1 MLKLNMEEASGR
13 MTKMN
18 NYDVV
23 IIGAG
28 PAGLAASIEASK
40 AGAKVLLI
48 DENNKPGG
56 QLFKQIHKFFGSR
69 EHKAGVRGINIGTEL
84 LNETKSLDIDV
95 MLNTEVCGLTGDKK
109 IWVIENKEK
118 SREIQA
124 KKIIVATGAF
134 ENVVPFDGW
143 ELPGV
148 MGAGAAQT
156 MINLNRVLPGHKVLM
171 LGSGNVGV
179 IVSYQLMQAGAEVV
193 GILEAA
199 PSIGGYGVHTAKVAR
214 AGVPFYTSHTI
225 KKAYGTDRV
234 EKVEIVELDSN
245 WKEIE
250 GSEKTFEV
258 DTICLAVGLTPMIEL
273 IWLAGC
279 EFTYIGSMGGYVP
292 VHDRNMRTTVDG
304 IYVAGDVA
312 GIEEASTAME
322 EGRLAG
328 ISVAYALGCIDEENA
343 KQKIDEIWKK
353 LDSLRCGQFGEKRR
367 TAKDQI
373 LEKGEEL
380 IK

>member
-1 MLKLNMEEASGR
+1 ME
-13 MTKMN
+13 KN

-48 DENNKPGG
+48 DENTKPGG

-69 EHKAGVRGINIGTEL
+69 EHKAGTRGINIGTDL
-84 LNETKSLDIDV
+84 LNDTKGLDIEV
-95 MLNTEVCGLTGDKK
+95 LLNTEVCGLTKDKK
-109 IWVIENKEK
+109 IWINENKIK

-124 KKIIVATGAF
+124 EKIIIATGAY
-134 ENVVPFDGW
+134 ENSVQFDGW

-156 MINLNRVLPGHKVLM
+156 MINLNRVLPGQKVLM

-193 GILEAA
+193 AIVEAA
-199 PSIGGYGVHTAKVAR
+199 PNLGGYGVHTAKVAR

-234 EKVEIVELDSN
+234 ERVEIVELDNN
-245 WKEIE
+245 WKEVP
-250 GSEKTFEV
+250 GSEKSFEV

-273 IWLAGC
+273 VWLAGC

-292 VHDRNMRTTVDG
+292 VHDRYMRTTVDG

-328 ISVAYALGCIDEENA
+328 ISVAYDLNRVDEVKAEERI
-343 KQKIDEIWKK
+343 KKIWNK

-367 TAKDQI
+367 IAKDQI
-373 LEKGEEL
+373 LDKGKEM
-380 IK
+380 ISCHA

>member
-1 MLKLNMEEASGR
+1 
-13 MTKMN
+13 MTKKI
-18 NYDVV
+18 YDVV

-69 EHKAGVRGINIGTEL
+69 EHKAGTRGINIGTEL
-84 LNETKSLDIDV
+84 LKDTEELDIDV

-109 IWVIENKEK
+109 LWIIENKEK

-124 KKIIVATGAF
+124 DNIIVATGAF
-134 ENVVPFDGW
+134 ENSVQFEGW

-156 MINLNRVLPGHKVLM
+156 MINLNRVLPGQKVLM

-193 GILEAA
+193 AIVEAA
-199 PSIGGYGVHTAKVAR
+199 PSLGGYGVHTAKVAR
-214 AGVPFYTSHTI
+214 AGVPFFTSHTI

-234 EKVEIVELDSN
+234 EKVEIVELDN
-245 WKEIE
+245 NFREVE
-250 GSEKTFEV
+250 GSEKMFEA

-273 IWLAGC
+273 VHLAGC
-279 EFTYIGSMGGYVP
+279 EFTYIAGMGGYVP
-292 VHDRNMRTTVDG
+292 VHDKCMRTTVDG
-304 IYVAGDVA
+304 IYVAGDVS

-328 ISVAYALGCIDEENA
+328 ISVACDLGLVDEEKA
-343 KQKIDEIWKK
+343 RIRMDEIWNK

-367 TAKDQI
+367 TAKSQI
-373 LEKGEEL
+373 LEKGKEL
-380 IK
+380 IV

>member
-1 MLKLNMEEASGR
+1 
-13 MTKMN
+13 MN

-23 IIGAG
+23 IVGAG
-28 PAGLAASIEASK
+28 PAGLAASIEA
-40 AGAKVLLI
+40 AGAGARVLLI

-69 EHKAGVRGINIGTEL
+69 EHKAGTRGINIGTEL
-84 LNETKSLDIDV
+84 LDDTEKLNIEV
-95 MLNTEVCGLTGDKK
+95 MLNTEVCGLTPDKK
-109 IWVIENKEK
+109 IWIIENKEI
-118 SREIQA
+118 SREITA
-124 KKIIVATGAF
+124 DKIIIATGAY
-134 ENVVPFDGW
+134 ENSVQFDGW

-179 IVSYQLMQAGAEVV
+179 IVSYQLMQAGAEVAAIV
-193 GILEAA
+193 EAA
-199 PSIGGYGVHTAKVAR
+199 PALGGYGVHTAKVAR

-225 KKAYGTDRV
+225 KRAYGNNRV
-234 EKVEIVELDSN
+234 ERVEIVQLDSN

-250 GSEKTFEV
+250 GTEKIFDV
-258 DTICLAVGLTPMIEL
+258 DTICLAVGLTPMVEL

-279 EFTYIGSMGGYVP
+279 KFTFIGSMGGYVP
-292 VHDRNMRTTVDG
+292 VHDRYMRTTVDG

-328 ISVAYALGCIDEENA
+328 ISVAYDLCLIDDAQAE
-343 KQKIDEIWKK
+343 KRIDEIWNK
-353 LDSLRCGQFGEKRR
+353 LDSLRCGQFGEKRK

-373 LEKGEEL
+373 LKEGEGMIL
-380 IK
+380 CHA

>member
-1 MLKLNMEEASGR
+1 MEEASG
-13 MTKMN
+13 KMKKN

-28 PAGLAASIEASK
+28 PAGLAASIEAAK
-40 AGAKVLLI
+40 HGAGVLLI

-69 EHKAGVRGINIGTEL
+69 EHKAGTRGINIGTEL
-84 LNETKSLDIDV
+84 LKETMELNIEV

-109 IWVIENKEK
+109 IWIIENKEK

-124 KKIIVATGAF
+124 EKIIVATGAYENSVQF
-134 ENVVPFDGW
+134 EGW

-156 MINLNRVLPGHKVLM
+156 MINLRRVLPGKKVLM

-193 GILEAA
+193 GIVEAA
-199 PSIGGYGVHTAKVAR
+199 PQLGGYGVHTAKVAR
-214 AGVPFYTSHTI
+214 AGVPFFTSHTI

-245 WKEIE
+245 WQEIE

-258 DTICLAVGLTPMIEL
+258 DTICLAVGLTPMVEL
-273 IWLAGC
+273 VWLAGC
-279 EFTYIGSMGGYVP
+279 EFTYIGGMGGYVP
-292 VHDRNMRTTVDG
+292 IHDRFMRTTVDG

-328 ISVAYALGCIDEENA
+328 LSVAYDLGYLSEEEALS
-343 KQKIDEIWKK
+343 KIDNIWGK

-367 TAKDQI
+367 IAKNQI
-373 LEKGEEL
+373 LEKGKEMAECL
-380 IK
+380 A

>member
-1 MLKLNMEEASGR
+1 
-13 MTKMN
+13 MTKTI
-18 NYDVV
+18 YDVV

-69 EHKAGVRGINIGTEL
+69 EHKAGTRGINIGTEL
-84 LNETKSLDIDV
+84 LKDTEELDIDV

-109 IWVIENKEK
+109 LWIVENKEK

-124 KKIIVATGAF
+124 DKIIVATGAF
-134 ENVVPFDGW
+134 ENSVQFEGW

-156 MINLNRVLPGHKVLM
+156 MINLNRVLPGQKVLM

-193 GILEAA
+193 AIVEAA
-199 PSIGGYGVHTAKVAR
+199 PSLGGYGVHTSKVAR

-245 WKEIE
+245 FKEVE
-250 GSEKTFEV
+250 GSEKMFEA

-273 IWLAGC
+273 VHLAGC
-279 EFTYIGSMGGYVP
+279 EFTYIASMGGYVP
-292 VHDRNMRTTVDG
+292 VHDRCMRTTVDG
-304 IYVAGDVA
+304 IYVAGDVS

-328 ISVAYALGCIDEENA
+328 ISVACDLGLVDEEKA
-343 KQKIDEIWKK
+343 RTRMDEIWTK

-367 TAKDQI
+367 TAKSQI
-373 LEKGEEL
+373 LEKGKEL
-380 IK
+380 IV

>member
-1 MLKLNMEEASGR
+1 MN
-13 MTKMN
+13 N

-28 PAGLAASIEASK
+28 PAGLAASIEAAK
-40 AGAKVLLI
+40 AGARVLLI

-69 EHKAGVRGINIGTEL
+69 EHKAGTRGINIGTEL
-84 LNETKSLDIDV
+84 LNDTENLNIEV
-95 MLNTEVCGLTGDKK
+95 MLNTEVCGLTPDKK
-109 IWVIENKEK
+109 IWIIENKEI
-118 SREIQA
+118 SREITA
-124 KKIIVATGAF
+124 DKIIVATGAY
-134 ENVVPFDGW
+134 ENSVQFDGW

-193 GILEAA
+193 AIVEAA
-199 PSIGGYGVHTAKVAR
+199 PALGGYGVHTAKVAR

-225 KKAYGTDRV
+225 KKAYGADRV
-234 EKVEIVELDSN
+234 EHVEIVQLDSN
-245 WKEIE
+245 WKEVE
-250 GSEKTFEV
+250 GTEKIFDV
-258 DTICLAVGLTPMIEL
+258 DTICLAVGLTPMVEL

-279 EFTYIGSMGGYVP
+279 EFAYIGSMGGYVP
-292 VHDRNMRTTVDG
+292 VHDRYMRTTVDG
-304 IYVAGDVA
+304 IYVAGDIS

-328 ISVAYALGCIDEENA
+328 VSVAYALGYLDGIMAEQRI
-343 KQKIDEIWKK
+343 KEIWNK

-367 TAKDQI
+367 LAKDMI
-373 LEKGEEL
+373 LEKGKEL
-380 IK
+380 VK

>member
-1 MLKLNMEEASGR
+1 MK
-13 MTKMN
+13 KN

-28 PAGLAASIEASK
+28 PAGLAASIEAAK
-40 AGAKVLLI
+40 HGAGVLLI

-69 EHKAGVRGINIGTEL
+69 EHKAGTRGINIGTEL
-84 LNETKSLDIDV
+84 LNETMELNIEV
-95 MLNTEVCGLTGDKK
+95 MLNTEVCGLTSDKK
-109 IWVIENKEK
+109 IWIIENKEK

-124 KKIIVATGAF
+124 EKIIVATGAYENSVQF
-134 ENVVPFDGW
+134 EGW

-156 MINLNRVLPGHKVLM
+156 MINLRRVLPGKKVLM

-193 GILEAA
+193 GIVEAA
-199 PSIGGYGVHTAKVAR
+199 PQLGGYGVHTAKVTR
-214 AGVPFYTSHTI
+214 AGVPFFTSHTI

-245 WKEIE
+245 WQEIE

-258 DTICLAVGLTPMIEL
+258 DTICLAVGLTPMVEL
-273 IWLAGC
+273 VWLAGC
-279 EFTYIGSMGGYVP
+279 EFTYIGGMGGYVP
-292 VHDRNMRTTVDG
+292 IHDRFMRTTVDG

-328 ISVAYALGCIDEENA
+328 LSVAYDLGYLSEEEALS
-343 KQKIDEIWKK
+343 KIDNIWGK

-367 TAKDQI
+367 IAKNQI
-373 LEKGEEL
+373 LEKGKEMAECL
-380 IK
+380 A

>member
-1 MLKLNMEEASGR
+1 ME
-13 MTKMN
+13 KN

-28 PAGLAASIEASK
+28 PAGLAASIEAAN
-40 AGAKVLLI
+40 AGCKVLLI

-69 EHKAGVRGINIGTEL
+69 EHKAGTRGINIGNEL
-84 LNETKSLDIDV
+84 LNDTKDLDIDV
-95 MLNTEVCGLTGDKK
+95 LLNTEVCGLTKDKK
-109 IWVIENKEK
+109 IWINENKTK

-124 KKIIVATGAF
+124 KKIIVATGAY
-134 ENVVPFDGW
+134 ENSVQFDGW
-143 ELPGV
+143 DLPGV

-156 MINLNRVLPGHKVLM
+156 MINLNRVLPGQKVLM

-179 IVSYQLMQAGAEVV
+179 IVSYQLMQAGADVV
-193 GILEAA
+193 AIVEAA
-199 PSIGGYGVHTAKVAR
+199 PSLGGYGVHTAKVAR

-225 KKAYGTDRV
+225 KKAYGTERV
-234 EKVEIVELDSN
+234 EKVEIVQLDSN
-245 WKEIE
+245 WKEVE

-258 DTICLAVGLTPMIEL
+258 DTICLAVGLTPMVEL
-273 IWLAGC
+273 IYLAGC
-279 EFTYIGSMGGYVP
+279 EFTFIGSMGGYVP
-292 VHDRNMRTTVDG
+292 VHDRYMRTTVNG

-328 ISVAYALGCIDEENA
+328 ISVAYDLELVDEDRAEERI
-343 KQKIDEIWKK
+343 KEIWNK

-367 TAKDQI
+367 IAKDQI
-373 LEKGEEL
+373 LDKGKEMVACHA
-380 IK
+380 

>member
-1 MLKLNMEEASGR
+1 
-13 MTKMN
+13 MN

-28 PAGLAASIEASK
+28 PAGLAASIESAK
-40 AGAKVLLI
+40 AGLKVLLI

-69 EHKAGVRGINIGTEL
+69 EHKAGVRGINIGIEL
-84 LNETKSLDIDV
+84 LDETKNLDIEV

-109 IWVIENKEK
+109 IWVIVNKEK
-118 SREIQA
+118 SIEIQA
-124 KKIIVATGAF
+124 EKIIVATGAF
-134 ENVVPFDGW
+134 ENSVQFDGW
-143 ELPGV
+143 DLPGV

-156 MINLNRVLPGHKVLM
+156 MINLNRVLPGKKVLM

-193 GILEAA
+193 GIVEAA
-199 PSIGGYGVHTAKVAR
+199 PSLGGYGVHTAKVAR

-225 KKAYGTDRV
+225 KKAYGTDRI
-234 EKVEIVELDSN
+234 ERVEIVEVDSS
-245 WKEIE
+245 WKEVE
-250 GSEKTFEV
+250 GSVKSFDV
-258 DTICLAVGLTPMIEL
+258 DTICLAVGLTPMVEL

-279 EFTYIGSMGGYVP
+279 EFTYINNMGGYVP
-292 VHDRNMRTTVDG
+292 VHDRYMRTTVDG

-328 ISVAYALGCIDEENA
+328 TCVAYALGYLSEEKA
-343 KQKIDEIWKK
+343 KQKIDEIWNK

-367 TAKDQI
+367 VSKDII
-373 LEKGEEL
+373 LEKGEVL

>member
-1 MLKLNMEEASGR
+1 MEEASG
-13 MTKMN
+13 KMN

-28 PAGLAASIEASK
+28 PAGLAASIEA
-40 AGAKVLLI
+40 AGAGARVLLI

-69 EHKAGVRGINIGTEL
+69 EHKAGTRGINIGTEL
-84 LNETKSLDIDV
+84 LNDTEKLNIEV
-95 MLNTEVCGLTGDKK
+95 MLNTEVCGLTPDKK
-109 IWVIENKEK
+109 IWIIENKEI
-118 SREIQA
+118 SREITA
-124 KKIIVATGAF
+124 DKIIIATGAY
-134 ENVVPFDGW
+134 ENSVQFDGW

-193 GILEAA
+193 AIVEAA
-199 PSIGGYGVHTAKVAR
+199 PTLGGYGVHTAKVAR

-225 KKAYGTDRV
+225 KRAYGNNRV
-234 EKVEIVELDSN
+234 ERVEIVQLDSN
-245 WKEIE
+245 WKEVE
-250 GSEKTFEV
+250 GTEKIFDV
-258 DTICLAVGLTPMIEL
+258 DTICLAVGLTPMVEL

-279 EFTYIGSMGGYVP
+279 KFTFIGSMGGYVP
-292 VHDRNMRTTVDG
+292 VHDRYMRTTVDG

-328 ISVAYALGCIDEENA
+328 ISVAYDLSLIDDAQAEKRIE
-343 KQKIDEIWKK
+343 EIWNK
-353 LDSLRCGQFGEKRR
+353 LDSLRCGQFGEKRK

-373 LEKGEEL
+373 LKEGEGMIL
-380 IK
+380 CHA

>member
-1 MLKLNMEEASGR
+1 MEEASG
-13 MTKMN
+13 KMN

-23 IIGAG
+23 IVGAG
-28 PAGLAASIEASK
+28 PAGLAASIEA
-40 AGAKVLLI
+40 AGAGARVLLI

-69 EHKAGVRGINIGTEL
+69 EHKAGTRGINIGTEL
-84 LNETKSLDIDV
+84 LNDTEKLNIEV
-95 MLNTEVCGLTGDKK
+95 MLNTEVCGLTPDKK
-109 IWVIENKEK
+109 IWIIENKEI
-118 SREIQA
+118 SREITA
-124 KKIIVATGAF
+124 DKIIIATGAY
-134 ENVVPFDGW
+134 ENSVQFDGW

-193 GILEAA
+193 AIVEAA
-199 PSIGGYGVHTAKVAR
+199 PTLGGYGVHTAKVAR

-225 KKAYGTDRV
+225 KRAYGDNRV
-234 EKVEIVELDSN
+234 ERVEIVQLDSN

-250 GSEKTFEV
+250 GTEKIFDV
-258 DTICLAVGLTPMIEL
+258 DTICLAVGLTPMVEL

-279 EFTYIGSMGGYVP
+279 KFTFIGSMGGYVP
-292 VHDRNMRTTVDG
+292 VHDRYMRTTVDG

-328 ISVAYALGCIDEENA
+328 ISVAYDLSLIDDAQAE
-343 KQKIDEIWKK
+343 KRIDEIWNK
-353 LDSLRCGQFGEKRR
+353 LDSLRCGQFGEKRK

-373 LEKGEEL
+373 LKEGEGMIL
-380 IK
+380 CHA

>member
-1 MLKLNMEEASGR
+1 MEEASG
-13 MTKMN
+13 KMMGN

-40 AGAKVLLI
+40 SGARVLLI

-69 EHKAGVRGINIGTEL
+69 EHKAGTRGINIGTEL
-84 LNETKSLDIDV
+84 LNDTKNLDIDV

-109 IWVIENKEK
+109 IWIIENKERSK
-118 SREIQA
+118 EIHA
-124 KKIIVATGAF
+124 EKIIVATGAF
-134 ENVVPFDGW
+134 ENSVQFDGW

-156 MINLNRVLPGHKVLM
+156 MINLNRVLPGQRVLM

-179 IVSYQLMQAGAEVV
+179 IVSYQLMQAGADVV
-193 GILEAA
+193 GIVEAA
-199 PSIGGYGVHTAKVAR
+199 PSLGGYGVHTAKVAR

-234 EKVEIVELDSN
+234 EKVEIVQLDSS
-245 WKEIE
+245 WKEVE

-273 IWLAGC
+273 VWLAGC

-292 VHDRNMRTTVDG
+292 VHDRCMRTTVDG

-328 ISVAYALGCIDEENA
+328 ISVAYDLGLVEKEKAEERM
-343 KQKIDEIWKK
+343 DEIWNK
-353 LDSLRCGQFGEKRR
+353 LNSLRCGQFGEKRR

-373 LEKGEEL
+373 LEKGKEL
-380 IK
+380 VV

>member
-1 MLKLNMEEASGR
+1 
-13 MTKMN
+13 MN

-28 PAGLAASIEASK
+28 PAGLASSIEASK
-40 AGAKVLLI
+40 AGANVLII

-56 QLFKQIHKFFGSR
+56 QLFKQIHKFFGSK
-69 EHKAGVRGINIGTEL
+69 EHKAGTRGINIGTQL
-84 LNETKSLDIDV
+84 LDEAKNLSIDV
-95 MLNTEVCGLTGDKK
+95 MLNTEVCGLSSDKK
-109 IWVIENKEK
+109 IWIVENKER
-118 SREIQA
+118 SGEIQA
-124 KKIIVATGAF
+124 DKIIVATGAYENSVQF
-134 ENVVPFDGW
+134 EGW

-156 MINLNRVLPGHKVLM
+156 MINLRRVLPGHRVLM

-179 IVSYQLMQAGAEVV
+179 IVSYQLMQAGAQVV
-193 GILEAA
+193 AIVEAA
-199 PSIGGYGVHTAKVAR
+199 PNLGGYGVHTAKVAR
-214 AGVPFYTSHTI
+214 AGVPFFTSHTI

-234 EKVEIVELDSN
+234 NKVEIVELDKS

-250 GSEKTFEV
+250 GSEKFFEV

-279 EFTYIGSMGGYVP
+279 KFTYIGNMGGYVP
-292 VHDRNMRTTVDG
+292 VHDKYMRTTVDG
-304 IYVAGDVA
+304 IYVAGDVS

-328 ISVAYALGCIDEENA
+328 TGAAYELGLLDDTNA
-343 KQKIDEIWKK
+343 KKRINEIWNK

-367 TAKDQI
+367 TAKNQI
-373 LEKGEEL
+373 LEKRREL
-380 IK
+380 VK

>member
-1 MLKLNMEEASGR
+1 MEEASG
-13 MTKMN
+13 KMKKN

-28 PAGLAASIEASK
+28 PAGLAASIEAAK
-40 AGAKVLLI
+40 HGAGVLLI

-69 EHKAGVRGINIGTEL
+69 EHKAGTRGINIGTEL
-84 LNETKSLDIDV
+84 LNETMELNIEV
-95 MLNTEVCGLTGDKK
+95 MLNTEVCGLTSDKK
-109 IWVIENKEK
+109 IWIIENKEK

-124 KKIIVATGAF
+124 EKIIVATGAYENSVQF
-134 ENVVPFDGW
+134 EGW

-156 MINLNRVLPGHKVLM
+156 MINLRRVLPGKKVLM

-193 GILEAA
+193 GIVEAA
-199 PSIGGYGVHTAKVAR
+199 PQLGGYGVHTAKVTR
-214 AGVPFYTSHTI
+214 AGVPFFTSHTI

-245 WKEIE
+245 WQEIE

-258 DTICLAVGLTPMIEL
+258 DTICLAVGLTPMVEL
-273 IWLAGC
+273 VWLAGC
-279 EFTYIGSMGGYVP
+279 EFTYIGGMGGYVP
-292 VHDRNMRTTVDG
+292 IHDRFMRTTVDG

-328 ISVAYALGCIDEENA
+328 LSVAYDLGYLSEEEALS
-343 KQKIDEIWKK
+343 KIDNIWGK

-367 TAKDQI
+367 IAKNQI
-373 LEKGEEL
+373 LEKGKEMAECL
-380 IK
+380 A

>member
-1 MLKLNMEEASGR
+1 MEEASG
-13 MTKMN
+13 KMN

-28 PAGLAASIEASK
+28 PAGLAASIEAAG

-69 EHKAGVRGINIGTEL
+69 EHKAGTRGINIGTEL
-84 LNETKSLDIDV
+84 LNDTEKLNIKV
-95 MLNTEVCGLTGDKK
+95 MLNTEVCGLTPDKR
-109 IWVIENKEK
+109 IWIIENKEI
-118 SREIQA
+118 SREITA
-124 KKIIVATGAF
+124 DKIIIATGAY
-134 ENVVPFDGW
+134 ENSVQFDGW

-193 GILEAA
+193 AIVEAA
-199 PSIGGYGVHTAKVAR
+199 PTLGGYGVHTAKVAR

-225 KKAYGTDRV
+225 KRAYGDNRV
-234 EKVEIVELDSN
+234 ERVEIVQLDSN

-250 GSEKTFEV
+250 GTEKIFDV
-258 DTICLAVGLTPMIEL
+258 DTICLAVGLTPMVEL

-279 EFTYIGSMGGYVP
+279 KFTFIGSMGGYVP
-292 VHDRNMRTTVDG
+292 VHDRYMRTTVDG

-328 ISVAYALGCIDEENA
+328 ISVAYDLSLIDDAQAEKRIE
-343 KQKIDEIWKK
+343 EIWNK
-353 LDSLRCGQFGEKRR
+353 LDSLRCGQFGEKRK

-373 LEKGEEL
+373 LKEGEGMIL
-380 IK
+380 CHA

>member
-1 MLKLNMEEASGR
+1 
-13 MTKMN
+13 MN

-28 PAGLAASIEASK
+28 PAGLAASIEA
-40 AGAKVLLI
+40 AGAGARVLLI

-69 EHKAGVRGINIGTEL
+69 EHKAGTRGINIGTEL
-84 LNETKSLDIDV
+84 LSDTEKLNIEV
-95 MLNTEVCGLTGDKK
+95 MLNTEVCGLTPDKK
-109 IWVIENKEK
+109 IWIIENREI
-118 SREIQA
+118 SREITA
-124 KKIIVATGAF
+124 DKIIVATGAY
-134 ENVVPFDGW
+134 ENSVQFDGW

-193 GILEAA
+193 AIVEAA
-199 PSIGGYGVHTAKVAR
+199 PTLGGYGVHTAKVAR

-225 KKAYGTDRV
+225 KRAYGDNRV
-234 EKVEIVELDSN
+234 ERVEIVQLDSN
-245 WKEIE
+245 WKEVE
-250 GSEKTFEV
+250 GSEKIFDA
-258 DTICLAVGLTPMIEL
+258 DTICLAVGLTPMVEL

-279 EFTYIGSMGGYVP
+279 KFTFIGSMGGYVP
-292 VHDRNMRTTVDG
+292 VHDRYMRTTVDG

-328 ISVAYALGCIDEENA
+328 ISVAYDLNLIDESQAE
-343 KQKIDEIWKK
+343 KRTEEIWNK
-353 LDSLRCGQFGEKRR
+353 LDSLRCGQFGEKRK
-367 TAKDQI
+367 TAKDRI
-373 LEKGEEL
+373 LKEGEGIIL
-380 IK
+380 CRA